1 MNDVMLES
9 KDITLVETLDK
20 VLNKGVILSG
30 DLTISVADV
39 DLVFVGLKLLLASVE
54 TAEKMRCGYKRYEYV
69 GGNSGKGEVENENA
83 DMVAVIPVCSASGRF
98 AEEDREPL
106 SVQGNKKDTGQAPI
120 EAKLHTGQAVMTTFA
135 EGFSEQPEEIK
146 AVFPKID
153 AEPEKVEQGV
163 AKLVLTLVDLIRK
176 LMEKQAIRRI
186 DGGSLSDKE
195 VEKLGYT
202 FMRLEN
208 KMEELKKVFGLKD
221 EDLNINLGP
230 IGNLM

>member
-1 MNDVMLES
+1 MNDVVLES
-9 KDITLVETLDK
+9 KNVTLVETLDR
-20 VLNKGVILSG
+20 VLNKGVILNG

-39 DLVFVGLKLLLASVE
+39 DLIFVGVRVLLASVE
-54 TAEKMRCGYKRYEYV
+54 TAEKMRCGYKRCEYV
-69 GGNSGKGEVENENA
+69 GEDRGKGEAENENA
-83 DMVAVIPVCSASGRF
+83 DMLAVIPAC
-98 AEEDREPL
+98 RESFR
-106 SVQGNKKDTGQAPI
+106 SVQGNKKDAGQAPI
-120 EAKLHTGQAVMTTFA
+120 EAKLHTGQAGMTTFA
-135 EGFSEQPEEIK
+135 EVFPEQHEEIN
-146 AVFPKID
+146 AVLPEIT
-153 AEPEKVEQGV
+153 AEPEKVEQGL

-186 DGGSLSDKE
+186 DGGFLSDKE

-230 IGNLM
+230 IGNLT